1 MVPLN
6 DDIPSRTFPFV
17 TVLIVALNVL
27 AFLYQVSLGIGSPG
41 AARAA
46 QEFIEEFGL
55 IPCRL
60 TGACVDPVAGLPSP
74 YVTILS
80 SMFLHGGLLHVGG
93 NMLYLWIFG
102 DNVEDT
108 LGHFRFI
115 IFYLLSGLAAALAQ
129 TAIAPSSMIPM
140 IGARGAVARG
150 LGGLPHLVPA
160 RAHPPP
166 ADHRILRSP
175 RVHPGG
181 HRARVLGRR
190 PVLQRLHDPRGGHR
204 GRARRWGGLLGPRGR
219 VCRRHRIVVRAA
231 SARGSA
237 PRVVSRPPT
246 LPLYSLRSPTSVR
259 PHRTTLQGEATRSE

>member
-1 MVPLN
+1 MFPLK

-140 IGARGAVARG
+140 IGASGAVAG
-150 LGGLPHLVPA
+150 VLGAYLILFPHA
-160 RAHPPP
+160 
-166 ADHRILRSP
+166 RILTLLIIGFFVRLVYIPAVIVLGFWAVVQFFSGFMTLG
-175 RVHPGG
+175 VATGGAPGG
-181 HRARVLGRR
+181 GVAFWAHVGGFVAGIVLLFVLR
-190 PVLQRLHDPRGGHR
+190 PRGDPRH
-204 GRARRWGGLLGPRGR
+204 A
-219 VCRRHRIVVRAA
+219 
-231 SARGSA
+231 
-237 PRVVSRPPT
+237 
-246 LPLYSLRSPTSVR
+246 
-259 PHRTTLQGEATRSE
+259 

>member
-1 MVPLN
+1 MFPLK

-140 IGARGAVARG
+140 IGASGAVAG
-150 LGGLPHLVPA
+150 VLGAYLVLFPHA
-160 RAHPPP
+160 
-166 ADHRILRSP
+166 RILTLLIIGFFVRLVYIPAVVVLGFWAVVQFFSGFMTLG
-175 RVHPGG
+175 VATGGEPGG
-181 HRARVLGRR
+181 GVAFWAHVGGFVAGIVLLFVLR
-190 PVLQRLHDPRGGHR
+190 PRGDPRH
-204 GRARRWGGLLGPRGR
+204 A
-219 VCRRHRIVVRAA
+219 
-231 SARGSA
+231 
-237 PRVVSRPPT
+237 
-246 LPLYSLRSPTSVR
+246 
-259 PHRTTLQGEATRSE
+259 

>member
-1 MVPLN
+1 MFPLK

-140 IGARGAVARG
+140 IGASGAVAG
-150 LGGLPHLVPA
+150 VLGAYLVLFPHA
-160 RAHPPP
+160 
-166 ADHRILRSP
+166 RILTLLIIGFFVRLVYIPAVVVLGFWAVVQFFSGFMTLG
-175 RVHPGG
+175 VATGGAPGG
-181 HRARVLGRR
+181 GVAFWAHVGGFVAGIVLLFVLR
-190 PVLQRLHDPRGGHR
+190 PRGDPRH
-204 GRARRWGGLLGPRGR
+204 A
-219 VCRRHRIVVRAA
+219 
-231 SARGSA
+231 
-237 PRVVSRPPT
+237 
-246 LPLYSLRSPTSVR
+246 
-259 PHRTTLQGEATRSE
+259 